1 MRFKVKALIAAMAI
15 TLSTQQLA
23 FADAGEMQEL
33 ESYLKGV
40 LGDNTQQVSTKT
52 EETSKDGKSVK
63 VVKYTETQKK
73 NNNDVAQVVNTIK
86 EEPIIKNAEPTTP
99 LTDKQKEMKELEAE
113 MKRIASGDN
122 NNNKNPVASSGSNG
136 DSAVVEVAGNILDKT
151 PKDSDNSS
159 IDSVFMKNLPEG
171 TKFTA
176 KQDFVVL
183 PKRKFI
189 IFSNGSRVIESPQVS
204 NPLTTFCYVEL
215 NPSGR
220 ARILKEGK
228 EIVIVK
234 NETTESVY
242 ENPKEAWRG
251 RIKVYQSK
259 LFTDN
264 ASIKFF
270 SCYSAY
276 PEQKEVLPLT
286 VKDFKVQTGDSF
298 KIEFPAYEEI

>member
-15 TLSTQQLA
+15 IVSTQQLA

-33 ESYLKGV
+33 ESYLQGV
-40 LGDNTQQVSTKT
+40 LGDNTQKVSTKT
-52 EETSKDGKSVK
+52 EETSKDGRSVK
-63 VVKYTETQKK
+63 VVKYTENQKK
-73 NNNDVAQVVNTIK
+73 NNNEVAQVVNTIQ
-86 EEPIIKNAEPTTP
+86 EEPITKNPVSNNT
-99 LTDKQKEMKELEAE
+99 LTDKEREMKELEDE
-113 MKRIASGDN
+113 MKRVAGGDSIDKTKSDISNKN
-122 NNNKNPVASSGSNG
+122 NN
-136 DSAVVEVAGNILDKT
+136 AVVEISDKLLDKAS
-151 PKDSDNSS
+151 KESESN

-176 KQDFVVL
+176 KEDFIIL

-228 EIVIVK
+228 EIIVIK
-234 NETTESVY
+234 NETTESIY

-251 RIKVYQSK
+251 RIKVYHSK
-259 LFTDN
+259 LYTDN
-264 ASIKFF
+264 QSIKYI

-286 VKDFKVQTGDSF
+286 VKDFKTQTGNSF